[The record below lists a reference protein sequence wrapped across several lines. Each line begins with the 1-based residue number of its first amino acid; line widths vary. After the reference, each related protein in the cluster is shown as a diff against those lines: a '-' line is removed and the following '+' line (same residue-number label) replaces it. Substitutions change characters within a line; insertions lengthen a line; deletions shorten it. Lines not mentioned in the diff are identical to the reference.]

1 VRGSEKRGQIDL
13 PLNKLAPLHKR
24 NRYGCCNI
32 GRFKYNRI
40 STAKAEMLTLA
51 LDLFKKKGKFM
62 KRNNLNSRRDFIKS
76 VTTTAIGGTALAIS
90 GCNSG
95 VSSSSNRKNSIIQ
108 KNSTIL
114 FQGDSITD
122 AGRDRKRE
130 ANVND
135 KNALGR
141 GYVYSIA
148 TQLLS
153 DRAGDGLRIYNRG
166 NSGNKVF
173 QLADRWGKDCLDLKP
188 DVLSILIG
196 VNDIWHSLNGKY
208 DGTVAKYEKDY
219 RALLARTLKVLP
231 NVKLVICEPFV
242 LRCGA
247 VNDKWFPEF
256 DQYRAAAKKMSEEFN
271 TLFVPY
277 QSMFDDAVK
286 QAPPAHWAGD
296 GVHPSLAGAY
306 LMGQE
311 WLKVVGIG

>member
-1 VRGSEKRGQIDL
+1 
-13 PLNKLAPLHKR
+13 
-24 NRYGCCNI
+24 
-32 GRFKYNRI
+32 
-40 STAKAEMLTLA
+40 
-51 LDLFKKKGKFM
+51 M
-62 KRNNLNSRRDFIKS
+62 KRHDLTSRRNFIKS
-76 VTTTAIGGTALAIS
+76 VTAAAIGGGALALS

-95 VSSSSNRKNSIIQ
+95 VSSLSLGKSSIIG
-108 KNSTIL
+108 KDGVIL

-130 ANVND
+130 GNVND

-148 TQLLS
+148 TQLLA
-153 DRAGDGLRIYNRG
+153 DRAGDGLKIYNRG

-173 QLADRWGKDCLDLKP
+173 QLADRWDKDCLDLKP
-188 DVLSILIG
+188 DVVSILIG

-219 RALLARTLKVLP
+219 RALLARTVKALP

-256 DQYRAAAKKMSEEFN
+256 DHYRAAARKMSEEFD
-271 TLFVPY
+271 TLFVPF
-277 QSMFDDAVK
+277 QSMFDDALE
-286 QAPPAHWAGD
+286 QAPANHWAGD
-296 GVHPSLAGAY
+296 GVHPSMAGAH

-311 WLKVVGIG
+311 WLKVVGA